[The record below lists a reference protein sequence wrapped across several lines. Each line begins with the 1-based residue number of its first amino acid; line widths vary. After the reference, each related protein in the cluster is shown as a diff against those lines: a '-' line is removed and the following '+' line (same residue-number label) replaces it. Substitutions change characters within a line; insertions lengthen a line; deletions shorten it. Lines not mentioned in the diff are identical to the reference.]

1 MPSPWNS
8 GHQGRAAPNLRER
21 RRPRHGETPRNR
33 GVPRKANLPSRS
45 HRPSFPRPLPSR
57 CGVPRFAAPAAYGF
71 PRRRGFQHSDGRRV
85 PRLTRSLSECWKPRQ
100 VCPPFPPSRR
110 LFRAFNG
117 RRVPSPTRRLLE
129 GWESRPRV
137 PVPAT
142 PPRLHAA
149 RRAAPKKPKKRA
161 PSRMPF
167 TRLSNPRNIRQPM
180 PDIQR
185 LRPQT
190 RDSRSHLLRRP

>member
-1 MPSPWNS
+1 MS
-8 GHQGRAAPNLRER
+8 
-21 RRPRHGETPRNR
+21 
-33 GVPRKANLPSRS
+33 RKANLPSRS

-142 PPRLHAA
+142 TPRLHAA
-149 RRAAPKKPKKRA
+149 RRAAPKKPKKKGTLSDA
-161 PSRMPF
+161 PWFLCPNS
-167 TRLSNPRNIRQPM
+167 SQS
-180 PDIQR
+180 PDT
-185 LRPQT
+185 PT
-190 RDSRSHLLRRP
+190 YLLRTHARLAHCNSLSSCEPCTGRNTW

>member
-1 MPSPWNS
+1 M
-8 GHQGRAAPNLRER
+8 ER
-21 RRPRHGETPRNR
+21 KRPRHGDNLRNR
-33 GVPRKANLPSRS
+33 RVSRKTNLPSRS

-57 CGVPRFAAPAAYGF
+57 CGVPHFAAPAAYGF
-71 PRRRGFQHSDGRRV
+71 PRRRGFQHFDGRRV

-100 VCPPFPPSRR
+100 VSSRFRQVECFSALSMAGGFLARPAGCWKGGKAAPESPFPQRP
-110 LFRAFNG
+110 RAF
-117 RRVPSPTRRLLE
+117 
-129 GWESRPRV
+129 
-137 PVPAT
+137 T
-142 PPRLHAA
+142 PPAGQFQKSQR
-149 RRAAPKKPKKRA
+149 KRA

>member
-1 MPSPWNS
+1 MS
-8 GHQGRAAPNLRER
+8 
-21 RRPRHGETPRNR
+21 
-33 GVPRKANLPSRS
+33 RKTNLPSRS

-137 PVPAT
+137 PRSRNDPAPSCRPQGSSKKAKEKGHPPGCPSSFTDRT
-142 PPRLHAA
+142 PPDSGYGLLVLTSCYGSGAFPSGSRTPYPQG
-149 RRAAPKKPKKRA
+149 RR
-161 PSRMPF
+161 
-167 TRLSNPRNIRQPM
+167 T
-180 PDIQR
+180 
-185 LRPQT
+185 T
-190 RDSRSHLLRRP
+190 RRPP

>member
-180 PDIQR
+180 PDIQL

>member
-1 MPSPWNS
+1 M
-8 GHQGRAAPNLRER
+8 
-21 RRPRHGETPRNR
+21 
-33 GVPRKANLPSRS
+33 PRKANLPSRS

-129 GWESRPRV
+129 GWESRP
-137 PVPAT
+137 PS
-142 PPRLHAA
+142 PRS
-149 RRAAPKKPKKRA
+149 RNDPA
-161 PSRMPF
+161 PSR
-167 TRLSNPRNIRQPM
+167 
-180 PDIQR
+180 
-185 LRPQT
+185 RPQGSSKKAKEKGHPPGCPSSFT
-190 RDSRSHLLRRP
+190 DRTPPDSGYGLLVLTSCCGSGAFPSGSRTPYPQGRRTTRRPP

>member
-21 RRPRHGETPRNR
+21 RRPRHGEPPRNR

-180 PDIQR
+180 PDIQW

>member
-21 RRPRHGETPRNR
+21 KRPRHGETLRNR
-33 GVPRKANLPSRS
+33 RVSRKTNLPSRS

-129 GWESRPRV
+129 GRESRPRV

-142 PPRLHAA
+142 TPRLHAA
-149 RRAAPKKPKKRA
+149 RRAAPKKPKKKGILPDALA
-161 PSRMPF
+161 PLP
-167 TRLSNPRNIRQPM
+167 TK
-180 PDIQR
+180 
-185 LRPQT
+185 
-190 RDSRSHLLRRP
+190 LLPIAVMVC

>member
-1 MPSPWNS
+1 MRRSHSAHCRNH
-8 GHQGRAAPNLRER
+8 HQSSRTHRTGAIRSLC
-21 RRPRHGETPRNR
+21 TPRD
-33 GVPRKANLPSRS
+33 A
-45 HRPSFPRPLPSR
+45 RPLPSH

-142 PPRLHAA
+142 TPRL
-149 RRAAPKKPKKRA
+149 PKSQRKRA

-167 TRLSNPRNIRQPM
+167 TRFNNARNIRQPM
-180 PDIQR
+180 PDIQQ

-190 RDSRSHLLRRP
+190 RDSRFHLLRKP